1 MLVHLLQM
9 QLKIITSLQHMLLC
23 FVCLQ
28 FYSCQSFG
36 ILSTEQNFLLAQLMR
51 EHRIIVLA
59 PVMEKVKQARWE
71 KFHMQLNGL
80 STNIDSAQTLQCSMG
95 YHL

>member
-1 MLVHLLQM
+1 M
-9 QLKIITSLQHMLLC
+9 
-23 FVCLQ
+23 
-28 FYSCQSFG
+28 
-36 ILSTEQNFLLAQLMR
+36 LSTQQNFLLAQLMR

-59 PVMEKVKQARWE
+59 PVMEKVKQATWE

-95 YHL
+95 YHLYARSPHKKVSKSKKTGAGGVESKLRR